1 MYESEAT
8 SVKLKCF
15 TVLEIGAGGLIITQ
29 QPLSLQN
36 VLLVITAGELS
47 NVVSTCPPNFVNFPE
62 RNVRCKYN
70 SFLTI

>member
-29 QPLSLQN
+29 QPLSLQKCTSHHSQAGEQSN
-36 VLLVITAGELS
+36 VLALKKSGLTQPFAGK
-47 NVVSTCPPNFVNFPE
+47 P
-62 RNVRCKYN
+62 
-70 SFLTI
+70 

>member
-36 VLLVITAGELS
+36 VLVITAKQ
-47 NVVSTCPPNFVNFPE
+47 VS
-62 RNVRCKYN
+62 
-70 SFLTI
+70 